1 MSQMEVMKRFMV
13 MQPPSLLGTKYGGD
27 KKLVEAH
34 KKNIEG
40 IGYSKRE
47 KCQLSN
53 IYVSK

>member
-1 MSQMEVMKRFMV
+1 MSQMEAMKRFMV

-47 KCQLSN
+47 KGQLSN